1 MAKIAVAVKDA
12 SGGSHNMLYEDGN
25 ATGKQQCVEVVSIS
39 ASVTPGVAATNLGK
53 AEDAV
58 AASGDTGI
66 AVWAVRRDT
75 PTSNVNAAGDYAEI
89 GVSGNGA
96 VWTTVVPTAAQVG
109 CTVSRVISAA
119 TTNATSVKASAGQ
132 VYGWVLCNNAASAKF
147 VKLYNKASAPTVGTD
162 IPVMTIAVPAN
173 QTVLIELKN
182 GIKFATGIAL
192 AITGAYADA
201 DTTATA
207 AGDVVAHL
215 LYV

>member
-1 MAKIAVAVKDA
+1 MAKIGVQVKDA
-12 SGGSHNMLYEDGN
+12 TGATRTMLYEDGN
-25 ATGKQQCVEVVSIS
+25 ATGLQQAVEVLSVSG
-39 ASVTPGVAATNLGK
+39 SVVPGVAATNLGK

-58 AASGDTGI
+58 AVSGDTGV
-66 AVWAVRRDT
+66 AVWGVRRDI
-75 PTSNVNAAGDYAEI
+75 PASNVNAAGDYAEI

-96 VWTTVVPTAAQVG
+96 VWATNVPTAAQVG
-109 CTVSRVISAA
+109 YTLSRVVSAA

-132 VYGWVLCNNAASAKF
+132 VYGLVLCNNVASAKF

-162 IPVMTIAVPAN
+162 VPVMTITVPAN
-173 QTVLIELKN
+173 QTVIVELEK
-182 GIKFATGIAL
+182 GIKFGTGIAL

>member
-1 MAKIAVAVKDA
+1 MAKIGVQVKDA
-12 SGGSHNMLYEDGN
+12 TGATRTMLYEDGN
-25 ATGKQQCVEVVSIS
+25 ATGLQQAVEVLSIS
-39 ASVTPGVAATNLGK
+39 SSVVPGVAATNLGK

-58 AASGDTGI
+58 AASGDTGV

-75 PTSNVNAAGDYAEI
+75 PASNVSAAGDYAEI

-96 VWTTVVPTAAQVG
+96 LWVTTVPTAAQVG
-109 CTVSRVISAA
+109 YTINRVVSAA

-162 IPVMTIAVPAN
+162 TPVMTIAVPAN
-173 QTVLIELKN
+173 QTVLIELDN

-207 AGDVVAHL
+207 AGDVIAHL

>member
-1 MAKIAVAVKDA
+1 MAKIGVQVKDA
-12 SGGSHNMLYEDGN
+12 TGATRTMLYEDGN
-25 ATGKQQCVEVVSIS
+25 ATGLQQAVEVLSIS
-39 ASVTPGVAATNLGK
+39 SSVVPGVAATNLGK

-66 AVWAVRRDT
+66 AVWGVRRDT
-75 PTSNVNAAGDYAEI
+75 PASNVSAAGDYAEI
-89 GVSGNGA
+89 GISGNGA
-96 VWTTVVPTAAQVG
+96 VWATTVPTAAQVG
-109 CTVSRVISAA
+109 YTVSRVIAAA

-162 IPVMTIAVPAN
+162 TPVMTIAVPAN

-182 GIKFATGIAL
+182 GIKFSTGIAL

>member
-1 MAKIAVAVKDA
+1 MAKIAVQVKDA
-12 SGGSHNMLYEDGN
+12 AGNTRNVLYEDSN
-25 ATGKQQCVEVVSIS
+25 ATGLQQAVEVLSIS
-39 ASVTPGVAATNLGK
+39 GSVVPGVAATNLGK

-58 AASGDTGI
+58 AVSGDTGI
-66 AVWAVRRDT
+66 AVWGVRRDT
-75 PTSNVNAAGDYAEI
+75 PASNVSAAGDYAEI
-89 GVSGNGA
+89 GISGNGA
-96 VWTTVVPTAAQVG
+96 VWATTVPTAAQVG
-109 CTVSRVISAA
+109 YTASRVISAA

-147 VKLYNKASAPTVGTD
+147 VKLYNRASAPTVGTD
-162 IPVMTIAVPAN
+162 TPVMTIAVPAN
-173 QTVLIELKN
+173 QTVLIEMNN
-182 GIKFATGIAL
+182 GIKFGTGIAL